1 MQAAQELLR
10 VASCRSSY
18 TQVAV
23 MIAAPYHAR
32 LVCHAKA
39 IGAVVLLAYMCY
51 RSIMGPIEFKD
62 ERDRR
67 ENLIKARLIDIRK
80 AQIEYKN
87 IHKVHAANFDELS
100 KFLKDEKLPFLIKE
114 GVLTDEQLE
123 KGMTEKEA
131 VKKGLIRR
139 DTVWVTAVDTLFGKG
154 YNVDDLR
161 NVPGANVQFTM
172 DTATLTSGSGYTVK
186 VFQCGVLY
194 DDYLGDLNKQEVYNL
209 KDKASKMGKY
219 AGLRVGSV
227 EEINNNAGNWE
238 D

>member
-1 MQAAQELLR
+1 MKVTLKILL
-10 VASCRSSY
+10 
-18 TQVAV
+18 AV
-23 MIAAPYHAR
+23 
-32 LVCHAKA
+32 
-39 IGAVVLLAYMCY
+39 AVVLLAYMCY

-139 DTVWVTAVDTLFGKG
+139 DTVWVTAVDTLFGKD

>member
-1 MQAAQELLR
+1 MKVTLKILL
-10 VASCRSSY
+10 
-18 TQVAV
+18 AV
-23 MIAAPYHAR
+23 
-32 LVCHAKA
+32 
-39 IGAVVLLAYMCY
+39 AVVLLAYMCY

-62 ERDRR
+62 EKDRR

-131 VKKGLIRR
+131 VKKGVIRR
-139 DTVWVTAVDTLFGKG
+139 DTIWVTAVDTLFGKG

-186 VFQCGVLY
+186 VFQCGVQY
-194 DDYLGDLNKQEVYNL
+194 DDYLGDLDKQLVYNL
-209 KDKASKMGKY
+209 KDKAEKMDKY
-219 AGLRVGSV
+219 PGLRVGSV

>member
-1 MQAAQELLR
+1 MKVTLKILL
-10 VASCRSSY
+10 
-18 TQVAV
+18 AV
-23 MIAAPYHAR
+23 
-32 LVCHAKA
+32 
-39 IGAVVLLAYMCY
+39 AVVLLAYMCY
-51 RSIMGPIEFKD
+51 RSIMGPIVFKD
-62 ERDRR
+62 KRDRR

>member
-1 MQAAQELLR
+1 MKVTLKILL
-10 VASCRSSY
+10 A
-18 TQVAV
+18 VAV
-23 MIAAPYHAR
+23 
-32 LVCHAKA
+32 
-39 IGAVVLLAYMCY
+39 VVLAYMCY

>member
-1 MQAAQELLR
+1 MKVTLKILL
-10 VASCRSSY
+10 
-18 TQVAV
+18 AV
-23 MIAAPYHAR
+23 
-32 LVCHAKA
+32 
-39 IGAVVLLAYMCY
+39 AVVLLAFMCY

>member
-1 MQAAQELLR
+1 MKVTLKILL
-10 VASCRSSY
+10 
-18 TQVAV
+18 AV
-23 MIAAPYHAR
+23 
-32 LVCHAKA
+32 
-39 IGAVVLLAYMCY
+39 AVVLLAYMCY

-131 VKKGLIRR
+131 DKKGLIRR

>member
-1 MQAAQELLR
+1 MKVTLKILL
-10 VASCRSSY
+10 
-18 TQVAV
+18 AV
-23 MIAAPYHAR
+23 
-32 LVCHAKA
+32 
-39 IGAVVLLAYMCY
+39 AVVLLAYMCY

-62 ERDRR
+62 EKDRR

-139 DTVWVTAVDTLFGKG
+139 DTIWVTAVDTLFGKG

-186 VFQCGVLY
+186 VFQCGVQY
-194 DDYLGDLNKQEVYNL
+194 DDYLGDLDKQLVYNL
-209 KDKASKMGKY
+209 KDKAEKMNKY
-219 AGLRVGSV
+219 PGLRVGSV

-238 D
+238 

>member
-1 MQAAQELLR
+1 
-10 VASCRSSY
+10 
-18 TQVAV
+18 
-23 MIAAPYHAR
+23 
-32 LVCHAKA
+32 
-39 IGAVVLLAYMCY
+39 MCY
-51 RSIMGPIEFKD
+51 RSVMGPIEFDKTR
-62 ERDRR
+62 EQR

-100 KFLKDEKLPFLIKE
+100 KFLKDEKLPFLIRE

-123 KGMTEKEA
+123 KGMTEQEA

-139 DTVWVTAVDTLFGKG
+139 DTVWVTAVDTLFGSG
-154 YNVDDLR
+154 YNVDDMR
-161 NVPGANVQFTM
+161 NVPGANVQFSM

-194 DDYLGDLNKQEVYNL
+194 DDYLGDLDKQLVYNL
-209 KDKASKMGKY
+209 KDKAEKMNKY
-219 AGLRVGSV
+219 QGLRVGSI

>member
-1 MQAAQELLR
+1 MKVTLKILL
-10 VASCRSSY
+10 
-18 TQVAV
+18 AV
-23 MIAAPYHAR
+23 
-32 LVCHAKA
+32 
-39 IGAVVLLAYMCY
+39 AVVLLAYMCY

-123 KGMTEKEA
+123 KGMTEKKA

>member
-1 MQAAQELLR
+1 MKVTLKILL
-10 VASCRSSY
+10 
-18 TQVAV
+18 AV
-23 MIAAPYHAR
+23 
-32 LVCHAKA
+32 
-39 IGAVVLLAYMCY
+39 AVVLLAYMCY

-227 EEINNNAGNWE
+227 EEIKNNAGNWE

>member
-1 MQAAQELLR
+1 MKVTLKILL
-10 VASCRSSY
+10 
-18 TQVAV
+18 AV
-23 MIAAPYHAR
+23 
-32 LVCHAKA
+32 
-39 IGAVVLLAYMCY
+39 AVVLLAYMCY

-219 AGLRVGSV
+219 AGLRVGSG

>member
-1 MQAAQELLR
+1 MKVTLKILL
-10 VASCRSSY
+10 
-18 TQVAV
+18 AV
-23 MIAAPYHAR
+23 
-32 LVCHAKA
+32 
-39 IGAVVLLAYMCY
+39 AVVLLAYMCY

-62 ERDRR
+62 EKDRR

-87 IHKVHAANFDELS
+87 IHKAHAANFDELS

-139 DTVWVTAVDTLFGKG
+139 DTIWVTAVDTLFGKG

-186 VFQCGVLY
+186 VFQCGVQY
-194 DDYLGDLNKQEVYNL
+194 DDYLGDLDKQLVYNL
-209 KDKASKMGKY
+209 KDKAEKMNKY
-219 AGLRVGSV
+219 PGLRVGSV

>member
-1 MQAAQELLR
+1 MKVTLKLLL
-10 VASCRSSY
+10 
-18 TQVAV
+18 AV
-23 MIAAPYHAR
+23 
-32 LVCHAKA
+32 
-39 IGAVVLLAYMCY
+39 AVVLLAYMCY

>member
-1 MQAAQELLR
+1 MKVTLKILL
-10 VASCRSSY
+10 
-18 TQVAV
+18 AV
-23 MIAAPYHAR
+23 
-32 LVCHAKA
+32 
-39 IGAVVLLAYMCY
+39 AVVLLAYMCY

-67 ENLIKARLIDIRK
+67 EDLIKARLIDIRK

>member
-1 MQAAQELLR
+1 MKVALKILL
-10 VASCRSSY
+10 
-18 TQVAV
+18 AV
-23 MIAAPYHAR
+23 
-32 LVCHAKA
+32 
-39 IGAVVLLAYMCY
+39 AVVLLAYMCY

>member
-1 MQAAQELLR
+1 MKVTLKILL
-10 VASCRSSY
+10 
-18 TQVAV
+18 AV
-23 MIAAPYHAR
+23 
-32 LVCHAKA
+32 
-39 IGAVVLLAYMCY
+39 AVVLLAYMCY
-51 RSIMGPIEFKD
+51 RSVMGPIEFDKTR
-62 ERDRR
+62 EQR

-80 AQIEYKN
+80 AQNEYKN

-123 KGMTEKEA
+123 KGMTEQEA

-139 DTVWVTAVDTLFGKG
+139 DTVWVTAVDTLFGSG
-154 YNVDDLR
+154 YNVDDMR
-161 NVPGANVQFTM
+161 NVPGANVQFSM
-172 DTATLTSGSGYTVK
+172 DTATLTSGSVYTVK

-194 DDYLGDLNKQEVYNL
+194 DDYLGDLDKQLVYNL
-209 KDKASKMGKY
+209 KDKAEKMNKY
-219 AGLRVGSV
+219 QGLRVGSI

>member
-1 MQAAQELLR
+1 MKVTLKILL
-10 VASCRSSY
+10 
-18 TQVAV
+18 AV
-23 MIAAPYHAR
+23 
-32 LVCHAKA
+32 
-39 IGAVVLLAYMCY
+39 AVVLLAYMCY

-123 KGMTEKEA
+123 KGMTEKED

>member
-1 MQAAQELLR
+1 MKVTLKILL
-10 VASCRSSY
+10 
-18 TQVAV
+18 AV
-23 MIAAPYHAR
+23 
-32 LVCHAKA
+32 
-39 IGAVVLLAYMCY
+39 AVVLLAYMCY

-62 ERDRR
+62 EKDRR

-123 KGMTEKEA
+123 KGMNEKEA

-139 DTVWVTAVDTLFGKG
+139 DTIWVTAVDTLFGKG

-186 VFQCGVLY
+186 VFQCGVQY
-194 DDYLGDLNKQEVYNL
+194 DDYLCDLAKQLVYNL
-209 KDKASKMGKY
+209 KDKAEKMNKY
-219 AGLRVGSV
+219 PGLRVGSV

>member
-1 MQAAQELLR
+1 MKVTLKILL
-10 VASCRSSY
+10 
-18 TQVAV
+18 AV
-23 MIAAPYHAR
+23 
-32 LVCHAKA
+32 
-39 IGAVVLLAYMCY
+39 AVVLLAYMCY

-67 ENLIKARLIDIRK
+67 ENLIKARMIDIRK

>member
-1 MQAAQELLR
+1 MKVTLKILL
-10 VASCRSSY
+10 
-18 TQVAV
+18 AV
-23 MIAAPYHAR
+23 
-32 LVCHAKA
+32 
-39 IGAVVLLAYMCY
+39 AVVLLAYMCY
-51 RSIMGPIEFKD
+51 RSVMGPIEFDKTR
-62 ERDRR
+62 EQR

-123 KGMTEKEA
+123 KGMTEQEA

-139 DTVWVTAVDTLFGKG
+139 DTVWVTAVDTLFGSG
-154 YNVDDLR
+154 YNVDDMR
-161 NVPGANVQFTM
+161 NVPGANVQFSM

-186 VFQCGVLY
+186 VFQGGVLY
-194 DDYLGDLNKQEVYNL
+194 DDYLGDLDKQLVYNL
-209 KDKASKMGKY
+209 KDKAEKMNKY
-219 AGLRVGSV
+219 QGLRVGSI

>member
-1 MQAAQELLR
+1 MKVTLKILLA
-10 VASCRSSY
+10 VA
-18 TQVAV
+18 
-23 MIAAPYHAR
+23 I
-32 LVCHAKA
+32 
-39 IGAVVLLAYMCY
+39 VLLAYMCY
-51 RSIMGPIEFKD
+51 RSVMGPIEFDKTR
-62 ERDRR
+62 EQR

-123 KGMTEKEA
+123 KGMTEQEA

-139 DTVWVTAVDTLFGKG
+139 DTVWVTAVDTLFGSG
-154 YNVDDLR
+154 YNVDDMR
-161 NVPGANVQFTM
+161 NVPGANVQFSM

-194 DDYLGDLNKQEVYNL
+194 DDYLGDLDKQLVYNL
-209 KDKASKMGKY
+209 KDKAEKMNKY
-219 AGLRVGSV
+219 QGLRVGSI

>member
-1 MQAAQELLR
+1 MKVTLKILL
-10 VASCRSSY
+10 
-18 TQVAV
+18 AV
-23 MIAAPYHAR
+23 
-32 LVCHAKA
+32 
-39 IGAVVLLAYMCY
+39 AVVLLAYMCY

-100 KFLKDEKLPFLIKE
+100 KFLKDEKLPFLIRE

>member
-1 MQAAQELLR
+1 MKVTLKILL
-10 VASCRSSY
+10 
-18 TQVAV
+18 AV
-23 MIAAPYHAR
+23 
-32 LVCHAKA
+32 
-39 IGAVVLLAYMCY
+39 AVVLLAYMCY
-51 RSIMGPIEFKD
+51 RSVMGPIEFDKTR
-62 ERDRR
+62 EQR

-123 KGMTEKEA
+123 KGMTEQEA

-139 DTVWVTAVDTLFGKG
+139 DTVWVTAVDTLFGSG
-154 YNVDDLR
+154 YNVDDMR
-161 NVPGANVQFTM
+161 NVPGANVQFSM
-172 DTATLTSGSGYTVK
+172 DTATLTSGSGYIVK

-194 DDYLGDLNKQEVYNL
+194 DDYLGDLDKQLVYNL
-209 KDKASKMGKY
+209 KDKAEKMNKY
-219 AGLRVGSV
+219 QGLRVGSI